1 MTLAQRNRIIFI
13 ALVLLISQMALIVHA
28 TVHDSELNCQLCLSQ
43 AHSSTGI
50 LPSAIIIPASHAT
63 EKSVAAGSNP
73 QAHSSQ
79 PRAFLQ
85 RAPPVIS

>member
-1 MTLAQRNRIIFI
+1 MSIAQRNRIFFI
-13 ALVLLISQMALIVHA
+13 ALFLLISQLALLVHA
-28 TVHDSELNCQLCLSQ
+28 TVHDLEPSCQLCLTQ

-50 LPSAIIIPASHAT
+50 LPAKIVVPTSSAT
-63 EKSVAAGSNP
+63 ELLVTRDSIP
-73 QAHSSQ
+73 QALSSQ

>member
-1 MTLAQRNRIIFI
+1 MTLAQRNRILFI
-13 ALVLLISQMALIVHA
+13 ALVLLISQLALLVHA
-28 TVHDSELNCQLCLSQ
+28 TVHDSEPSCQLCLTQ

-50 LPSAIIIPASHAT
+50 LPTKVVIPTSSAT
-63 EKSVAAGSNP
+63 ELLVARDSIP
-73 QAHSSQ
+73 LVLSSQ